1 MGLRP
6 HSECLHA
13 IVAGSA
19 SPLAAVSAVA
29 NHRVSVY
36 RIAITVA
43 AAVNV
48 TVQDTAAAALSS
60 AFQFVG
66 ASPQPVIIGDPN
78 NGDPLWQTGVGLG
91 IQIALSGAVQTNL
104 DIWYTQEVAF

>member
-6 HSECLHA
+6 HSEALH
-13 IVAGSA
+13 VVVSGSA

-29 NHRVSVY
+29 GQRVTVYRVIVSV
-36 RIAITVA
+36 AS
-43 AAVNV
+43 AVNV
-48 TVQDTAAAALSS
+48 TFQDTGAGALSS
-60 AFQFVG
+60 ALQFVG
-66 ASPQPVIIGDPN
+66 TTLQPLVIGDAN

-91 IQIALSGAVQTNL
+91 LQVALSGAVQTNV